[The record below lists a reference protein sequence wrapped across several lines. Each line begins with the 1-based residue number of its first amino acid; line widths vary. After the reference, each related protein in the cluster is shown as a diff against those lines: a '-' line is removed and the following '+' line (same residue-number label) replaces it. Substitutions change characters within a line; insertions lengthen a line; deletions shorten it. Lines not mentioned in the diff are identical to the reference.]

1 MKHTDV
7 FKTCILCGKPFTKRR
22 GPVTCHCPPG
32 IGVWSIDG
40 GGRLAHWRC
49 EKAFQ
54 SRLDFQRRMDW
65 KRRQEAKSGQA
76 GPNQPPV

>member
-1 MKHTDV
+1 MRHPDV
-7 FKTCILCGKPFTKRR
+7 YKACAICGKPFTKRR
-22 GPVTCHCPPG
+22 GDVSPHCPPG
-32 IGVWSIDG
+32 TGVWSIDS

-65 KRRQEAKSGQA
+65 KRRQEAKSGTAQSPA
-76 GPNQPPV
+76 